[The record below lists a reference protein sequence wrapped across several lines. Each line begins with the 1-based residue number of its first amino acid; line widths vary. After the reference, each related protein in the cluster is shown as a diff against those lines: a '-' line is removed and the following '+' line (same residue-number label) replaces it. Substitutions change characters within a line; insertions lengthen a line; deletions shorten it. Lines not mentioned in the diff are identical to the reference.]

1 MEELFDIVS
10 DGDEVIGRA
19 TRKDAHTIGHI
30 HRSVLFFIFD
40 DEGRVFVSQRT
51 DNKEFY
57 PGYWSIVFGGHVHAG
72 ESYEDAVAS
81 ELEEEA
87 GIRAKP
93 AVMGSFKKRFDEK
106 DKENVRV
113 YAIVTGRALAVD
125 PREIKQGSFMTMAE
139 LEKKLKEDR
148 FLPETALL
156 YQILIAR
163 RRHAQ
168 SDLVHEPYDDDQSCA
183 HGHDG
188 IY

>member
-1 MEELFDIVS
+1 MEELFDVVS

-19 TRKDAHTIGHI
+19 TRKEAHTLGHI

-40 DEGRVFVSQRT
+40 GEGRVFVSQRA

-57 PGYWSIVFGGHVHAG
+57 PGYWSIVFGGHVNSG
-72 ESYEDAVAS
+72 ESYEDAVLR

-87 GIRAKP
+87 GIREKP
-93 AVMGSFKKRFDEK
+93 AFMGSFKKRFDEK

-125 PREIKQGSFMTMAE
+125 PGEIKQGSYMTIAE

-163 RRHAQ
+163 RRPA
-168 SDLVHEPYDDDQSCA
+168 
-183 HGHDG
+183 
-188 IY
+188 